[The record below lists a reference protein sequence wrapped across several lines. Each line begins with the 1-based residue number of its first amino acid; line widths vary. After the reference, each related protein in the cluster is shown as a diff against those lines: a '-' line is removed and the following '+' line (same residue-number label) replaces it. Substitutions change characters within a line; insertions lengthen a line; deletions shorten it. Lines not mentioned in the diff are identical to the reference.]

1 MCFGY
6 SNVYFGYVR
15 NLIQLGRVEIMA
27 DGWEIVRKVVRFN
40 LVFDKIKIRYLVSRC
55 VKVI

>member
-27 DGWEIVRKVVRFN
+27 DGWEIVRKVIRFY
-40 LVFDKIKIRYLVSRC
+40 LVFGEIKIRYLVSRYSN
-55 VKVI
+55 